1 MANSVDLATI
11 VGKSIYVRSS
21 QEELLNIQITNDF
34 QNVPIRSMKFKHFS
48 QQRAAENISF
58 YAIGFDNYWSKSW
71 QFI

>member
-11 VGKSIYVRSS
+11 VGKSIYFRSS

-34 QNVPIRSMKFKHFS
+34 QNVPIRSMKFKLFS

-58 YAIGFDNYWSKSW
+58 YAVSFDNYWSKSW

>member
-34 QNVPIRSMKFKHFS
+34 QNVPIRSMKFKLFS

-58 YAIGFDNYWSKSW
+58 YAISFDNYWRKS
-71 QFI
+71 